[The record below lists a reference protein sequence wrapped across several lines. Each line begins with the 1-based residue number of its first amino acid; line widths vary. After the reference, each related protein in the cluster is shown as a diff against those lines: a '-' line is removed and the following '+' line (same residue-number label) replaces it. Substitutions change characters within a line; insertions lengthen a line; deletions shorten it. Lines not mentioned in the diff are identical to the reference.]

1 MRRTP
6 PTWTA
11 TVLSGWCAM
20 DLHGTGDG
28 TIVHGYC
35 RLGSEQCGCGCHR
48 GEKVRRKQ
56 AWTPPSA
63 ADEDDGGDELSTG
76 LSTGE

>member
-1 MRRTP
+1 MRRTTP
-6 PTWTA
+6 AWTA

-20 DLHGTGDG
+20 DLHGTEDG

-48 GEKVRRKQ
+48 GEEVRRKQ
-56 AWTPPSA
+56 AWTPPPV
-63 ADEDDGGDELSTG
+63 DEDDELSTG